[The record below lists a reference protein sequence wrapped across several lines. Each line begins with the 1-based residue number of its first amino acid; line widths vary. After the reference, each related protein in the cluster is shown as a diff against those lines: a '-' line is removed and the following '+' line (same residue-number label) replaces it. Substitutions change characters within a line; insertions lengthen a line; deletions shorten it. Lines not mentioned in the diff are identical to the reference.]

1 DKLLLNGVDIRIVLR
16 QNTEDFSLLAAST
29 VPQKHVIQLPRIVL
43 YIRRVQVAP
52 TVLVGIERRLQSSPA
67 TYLLRGV
74 EIKTRTVSPGV
85 SHIVLDDLY
94 PHRSRV
100 FVQSRPDKTLLP
112 RAPLTAFSIPAPR
125 IHFFLTRSAAA
136 DRTRAAPPHCKLRRL
151 RVAASPASPSPRL
164 PRADRLISN
173 SVLVRTS
180 AASQQGKTPGVSYHQ
195 FPSDEELCS
204 KWKKNVSR
212 ENLVINDKSASTV
225 VCSKHFTENDY
236 VPGYRIRKLRPGVV
250 PMVFDQYPSYMV
262 PATKRPRKEPAARG
276 PSATSAP
283 RQPTKRK
290 AESSPSTYG
299 ECAPLEELTDERCS
313 TSTQTIGNDA
323 KLATRYPPT
332 IVKRLRSQVAYQ
344 RSKCGSLA
352 QQLVREQEKVKRFHE
367 DKHCTAVK
375 TIVNDAQNG
384 DKKAVFLRHQIEVYG
399 MERPSYSEE
408 VIRECVI
415 WRFISPKGYDHART
429 ADLLTV
435 PAKCTLQRYVGPSPT
450 SSGMTNA
457 MRERLLLEASML
469 SNKQHMASLIV
480 DEASIKPK
488 CVYDRKA
495 DAVYGFKDKPVNSAA
510 RTSENR
516 GGDPSLYSYREASQT
531 IFFMNM
537 MKQWFDVHDTM
548 YKGSDHKRPIS
559 NEDDPRLLWLEK
571 EFTDYIKEVQEASL
585 ASGKE
590 AFTEQTFHALLF
602 TSRATVDATRSMC
615 GGNDVLDARSVT
627 VALDNIVKGKALC
640 SKQMEVED
648 ADAEELALSVPQ
660 EVIADLENLKGQ
672 LCDPSPSVT
681 YSGLVYVGGYI
692 VKLVTECR
700 ITDLIADRSGSC

>member
-1 DKLLLNGVDIRIVLR
+1 MGVPGTTYPSSFLPLPRGIREQAQVTRLPWLQRSSGREPSRTSDERTEVGERLSRWIFCEAAPISSFSLVPALSSAAPTLSRTTAGLR
-16 QNTEDFSLLAAST
+16 QPHF
-29 VPQKHVIQLPRIVL
+29 
-43 YIRRVQVAP
+43 
-52 TVLVGIERRLQSSPA
+52 
-67 TYLLRGV
+67 
-74 EIKTRTVSPGV
+74 TVS
-85 SHIVLDDLY
+85 
-94 PHRSRV
+94 
-100 FVQSRPDKTLLP
+100 K
-112 RAPLTAFSIPAPR
+112 APL
-125 IHFFLTRSAAA
+125 
-136 DRTRAAPPHCKLRRL
+136 CKLRRL

-164 PRADRLISN
+164 PRADRLIWN

-250 PMVFDQYPSYMV
+250 PTVFDQYPSYMV

-323 KLATRYPPT
+323 NLATRYPT

-375 TIVNDAQNG
+375 KIVNDAQNG

-495 DAVYGFKDKPVNSAA
+495 DGVYGFKDKPVNSAA
-510 RTSENR
+510 RTSGN
-516 GGDPSLYSYREASQT
+516 GP
-531 IFFMNM
+531 
-537 MKQWFDVHDTM
+537 
-548 YKGSDHKRPIS
+548 
-559 NEDDPRLLWLEK
+559 NESV
-571 EFTDYIKEVQEASL
+571 T
-585 ASGKE
+585 
-590 AFTEQTFHALLF
+590 AFVE
-602 TSRATVDATRSMC
+602 
-615 GGNDVLDARSVT
+615 DVLP
-627 VALDNIVKGKALC
+627 LI
-640 SKQMEVED
+640 
-648 ADAEELALSVPQ
+648 
-660 EVIADLENLKGQ
+660 
-672 LCDPSPSVT
+672 
-681 YSGLVYVGGYI
+681 
-692 VKLVTECR
+692 ECPR
-700 ITDLIADRSGSC
+700 RP

>member
-1 DKLLLNGVDIRIVLR
+1 MFPDIVSGNCVQESCPRSSISILRIW
-16 QNTEDFSLLAAST
+16 
-29 VPQKHVIQLPRIVL
+29 
-43 YIRRVQVAP
+43 
-52 TVLVGIERRLQSSPA
+52 
-67 TYLLRGV
+67 
-74 EIKTRTVSPGV
+74 
-85 SHIVLDDLY
+85 
-94 PHRSRV
+94 SR
-100 FVQSRPDKTLLP
+100 
-112 RAPLTAFSIPAPR
+112 
-125 IHFFLTRSAAA
+125 
-136 DRTRAAPPHCKLRRL
+136 LRRG
-151 RVAASPASPSPRL
+151 RV
-164 PRADRLISN
+164 
-173 SVLVRTS
+173 
-180 AASQQGKTPGVSYHQ
+180 
-195 FPSDEELCS
+195 
-204 KWKKNVSR
+204 KNLQR
-212 ENLVINDKSASTV
+212 
-225 VCSKHFTENDY
+225 
-236 VPGYRIRKLRPGVV
+236 
-250 PMVFDQYPSYMV
+250 
-262 PATKRPRKEPAARG
+262 
-276 PSATSAP
+276 
-283 RQPTKRK
+283 PTKRK

-323 KLATRYPPT
+323 KLATRYPT

-375 TIVNDAQNG
+375 KIVNDAQNG

-429 ADLLTV
+429 ADLMTV
-435 PAKCTLQRYVGPSPT
+435 PAECTLQRYVGPSPT

-559 NEDDPRLLWLEK
+559 NEDDARLLWLEK

-585 ASGKE
+585 ASGKG

-602 TSRATVDATRSMC
+602 TSRATVDATRFLLRRGVKYVSTKNFNSDPVETLFGRLRSMC

-692 VKLVTECR
+692 VKLVKGVDSSHARRTAR
-700 ITDLIADRSGSC
+700 LIADKFIRLLLVNYTKMAAEQQWSSSATPNLRRQAARRPNAKAVRGARGRSVESGRAVT